1 MRVRGRARLV
11 ARPRGRLGTC
21 VRVDVALGVDDGE
34 LASLLGPVLRARVR
48 ITPPDRLDDL
58 LGSDALA
65 KQLDC
70 ARTVANVD
78 NRLRCRGADAGL
90 CREHAVADCEDARL
104 HRAADLTSCR
114 IVREDR
120 EGSGW
125 PRQVGRTL
133 RNRSLSR
140 DHSEEESDDGSTHG
154 ILGPGGSGKV
164 HHPGNRTQQHH

>member
-1 MRVRGRARLV
+1 MQPDAAVLLDDEERGGLQAAFVATRRLTALERGHESVSEVARRPLEARDHAIDYCCAGEDVALRRAVRVRGRARLV

-34 LASLLGPVLRARVR
+34 VASLLGPVLRARVR

-90 CREHAVADCEDARL
+90 CREHAVADCEDAR
-104 HRAADLTSCR
+104 
-114 IVREDR
+114 
-120 EGSGW
+120 
-125 PRQVGRTL
+125 
-133 RNRSLSR
+133 
-140 DHSEEESDDGSTHG
+140 
-154 ILGPGGSGKV
+154 
-164 HHPGNRTQQHH
+164 